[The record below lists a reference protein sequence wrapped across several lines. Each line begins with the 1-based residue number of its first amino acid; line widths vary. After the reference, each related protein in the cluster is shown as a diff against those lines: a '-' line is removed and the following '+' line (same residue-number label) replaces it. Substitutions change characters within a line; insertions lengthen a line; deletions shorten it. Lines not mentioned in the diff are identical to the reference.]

1 MESGR
6 ELAVMIQSTTVRNR
20 LELCSASLDLADRS
34 SAIDILGDLLFLLTR
49 ERYVVRGL
57 F

>member
-6 ELAVMIQSTTVRNR
+6 EPAVMIQSTTLRNR
-20 LELCSASLDLADRS
+20 LELCSGSLDLADRS
-34 SAIDILGDLLFLLTR
+34 SAIHILGDLLFLLTR
-49 ERYVVRGL
+49 ERYIVRGL